1 MQTQVRT
8 PEELFSQP
16 QRLLVPLFQRPYVW
30 NLEKQWAPLWQDVV
44 AVAERVVA
52 GGNHTPHFLGA
63 VVIKQQPSGL
73 GTLATFDVI
82 DGQQRLTTLQILM
95 DSVAAVLTEREQL
108 GLASRLDFL
117 AKNSEAFATKPS
129 DRFKVWPTNQ
139 DRPAFNDVV
148 SAPIPVDYEALR
160 SHGSLLVQ
168 AHAYFAEVA
177 REWLDGRDGDEAAQ
191 ALVTTITSG
200 LQIVAITL
208 NVDEDSQAIFETLN
222 ARGTPLTAA
231 DLIKNLVF
239 QRLAAEGADIE
250 EAYRERWKHFEN
262 RFWDEEV
269 SVGRFPVSRS
279 SLFFNQWLVSQV
291 GDEIGPR
298 STYLRFKSFV
308 EHDTDLSMSQIL
320 ERVQAQS
327 LAYRAWTETAAH
339 DSAELDAITLA
350 RYRTDQ
356 SQIQLLKPIVM
367 WLHDPD
373 LAIPPGERDAAIGWV
388 ESWLMRRS
396 LMRLSTGDLGRI
408 VAQMIRTFRNS
419 PPAHVGDAVAQL
431 LSRLDT
437 ASSYWPADEE
447 IRRYLSTVQAYRRF
461 PRGRTRVYLQAYEDA
476 LRGYAG
482 RRHALAESRVRRI
495 SSMPIEHLMPQSWRE
510 NWPVGNT
517 AQADERD
524 DHLHR
529 LGNLTLLTKSLNSKV
544 SNAAWLGAGG
554 KREGI
559 EANSVL
565 LMNREVVERGRDVWD
580 EESIDARTG
589 EIIETLLAT
598 WRVPEG
604 HTGAIRDQ
612 HKGLHSYVEIVDLVK
627 DGLLEVGAELINPA
641 TGTLAEVAKGGKIRV
656 GKDVFDSPSAAGRHV
671 RGGATNGWTYWQTRD
686 GRSLGDYRDACRAL
700 RASE

>member
-16 QRLLVPLFQRPYVW
+16 QRILVPLFQRPYVW
-30 NLEKQWAPLWQDVV
+30 NLDKQWAPLWQDLI
-44 AVAERVVA
+44 AVADRVLS
-52 GGNHTPHFLGA
+52 GGSQTPHFLGA
-63 VVIKQQPSGL
+63 VVLKHQPSGL

-82 DGQQRLTTLQILM
+82 DGQQRLTTLQLVM
-95 DSVAAVLTEREQL
+95 DAVAAVLTEREQL

-117 AKNSEAFATKPS
+117 TKNSEAFATKPT

-168 AHAYFAEVA
+168 AHAYFSEVA
-177 REWLDGRDGDEAAQ
+177 REWLESHDGEDAAQ

-200 LQIVAITL
+200 LQLVAITL
-208 NVDEDSQAIFETLN
+208 NMDEDSQAIFETLN

-279 SLFFNQWLVSQV
+279 SLFFNQWLVSQI
-291 GDEIGPR
+291 GDEVGPR
-298 STYLRFKSFV
+298 STYSRFKSYV

-327 LAYRAWTETAAH
+327 LAYRAWTETAAQ
-339 DSAELDAITLA
+339 DSAELDATTLA
-350 RYRTDQ
+350 WYRTEQ
-356 SQIQLLKPIVM
+356 SQIQLLKPIIL

-373 LAIPPGERDAAIGWV
+373 LSIPAGERDDAITWA

-419 PPAHVGDAVAQL
+419 PPTHVGEAVAQF

-447 IRRYLSTVQAYRRF
+447 IRRYLQTLHAYRRF

-482 RRHALAESRVRRI
+482 RRHALAESRVRRT
-495 SSMPIEHLMPQSWRE
+495 SMPIEHLMPQSWRE
-510 NWPVGNT
+510 NWPVKST
-517 AQADERD
+517 VDADERD
-524 DHLHR
+524 DHIHR
-529 LGNLTLLTKSLNSKV
+529 FGNLTLLTTSLNSKV
-544 SNAAWLGAGG
+544 SNAAWAGTRR
-554 KREGI
+554 KRHGI
-559 EANSVL
+559 ASSSVL
-565 LMNREVVERGRDVWD
+565 LMNREVVGENNTVWNED
-580 EESIDARTG
+580 SIEARTA
-589 EIIETLLAT
+589 EIIEALLAT
-598 WRVPEG
+598 WLVPEG
-604 HTGAIRDQ
+604 HTGVIRDQ
-612 HKGLHSYVEIVDLVK
+612 HRGLHSYVEVIDLVK
-627 DGLLEVGAELINPA
+627 DGLLAPGSELINPA
-641 TGTLAEVAKGGKIRV
+641 TGTLAEVLSTGKLRV
-656 GKDVFDSPSAAGRHV
+656 GKEIFDSPSAAGRHV
-671 RGGATNGWTYWQTRD
+671 RGASVNGWTYWQTRD
-686 GRSLGDYRDACRAL
+686 GRSLSDYRDVCRAI